1 MRMLGSLD
9 DYVDSKVSLSQ
20 HRDIIELSCLSWMLV
35 SKARARF
42 TE

>member
-1 MRMLGSLD
+1 
-9 DYVDSKVSLSQ
+9 
-20 HRDIIELSCLSWMLV
+20 MLV